1 MRYVVIPN
9 HYSLGRTPKIS
20 FQVVDV
26 DAGCTPQFFP
36 KRVVASCADE
46 GMAQQIANHFNGVNN
61 HASYWQA
68 AAETA
73 RTNALALEK
82 RWQAT
87 LDHTNGLLSEA
98 RKSADILSKQLFEA
112 HEQQYEAR
120 DALKVAEAGEV
131 NMRLEAARALTELAA
146 LRKQRDSHVCS
157 PPVYGP
163 FGHVVLSIEQYDK
176 LVKERDEAIAKYEA
190 CVDTVSFVDGRWVKT
205 V

>member
-1 MRYVVIPN
+1 MNRNPGMNRFFVEAVHMYGPIP
-9 HYSLGRTPKIS
+9 GRRQWS
-20 FQVVDV
+20 Y
-26 DAGCTPQFFP
+26 
-36 KRVVASCADE
+36 RVRDKDSCVPHFGAKTVATTKDPEIADR
-46 GMAQQIANHFNGVNN
+46 IA
-61 HASYWQA
+61 
-68 AAETA
+68 
-73 RTNALALEK
+73 
-82 RWQAT
+82 AT
-87 LDHTNGLLSEA
+87 LEAGDTRFSAIAWQGCLDRANQNAVEA

-112 HEQQYEAR
+112 REQRDEAR
-120 DALKVAEAGEV
+120 DALKVSAAGEV

-163 FGHVVLSIEQYDK
+163 LSRVVVLSIEQYDK